1 MKTKTILKVPKP
13 RNPLA
18 AAAKARRAGAHEGD
32 EPARRARRLEKHQLH
47 VLLSGR
53 KKEGHD
59 ND

>member
-1 MKTKTILKVPKP
+1 MKTKPVLKVPKP

-18 AAAKARRAGAHEGD
+18 VLAKSRRAGAHEGD

-53 KKEGHD
+53 KKEGRD
-59 ND
+59 DE